1 MIFQTRIMQVRPSRI
16 LRRLQAGETP
26 ACFKL
31 NLVDARVVELACLAG
46 ADAVWLCN
54 EHVPNDWLNLEN
66 MIRAARLHD
75 VDCIVRVSKGS
86 YSEYV
91 KPFEA
96 GATGIMVPHVATADE
111 ARRIVEMTRYQ
122 PLGRRPIDGGNIDGW
137 FCQISTTDYIAQ
149 CNAEQF
155 VILQIESPEALASV
169 EEIAAVPGFNGL
181 LFGAGDFSHL
191 CGKPGEIGCEETV
204 AARKRVAAAARANGK
219 FAMTPGL
226 IAPWEEQAA
235 EGYNVFN
242 LGADVIG
249 MGDYFR
255 GKLAAFGKQPFVQ
268 ARSMYR

>member
-1 MIFQTRIMQVRPSRI
+1 MHVRHSRI
-16 LRRLQAGETP
+16 LRKVRAGQSAT
-26 ACFKL
+26 CLKL
-31 NLVDARVVELACLAG
+31 NLADARVVELACLSG

-66 MIRAARLHD
+66 MIRAARVHD
-75 VDCIVRVSKGS
+75 TDCIVRVSKGS

-111 ARRIVEMTRYQ
+111 ARHIVEMTRYQ
-122 PLGRRPIDGGNIDGW
+122 SLGRRPIDGGNIDGA
-137 FCQISTTDYIAQ
+137 FCMIPTTEYIAQ
-149 CNAEQF
+149 CNEEQF
-155 VILQIESPEALASV
+155 IILQIESPEALANV
-169 EEIAAVPGFNGL
+169 EEIAAVPGFNAL

-191 CGKPGEIGCEETV
+191 IGKPGQVGCPETTV
-204 AARKRVAAAARANGK
+204 ARKRVAAAARANGK

-242 LGADVIG
+242 LGADVIAL
-249 MGDYFR
+249 GDYFR
-255 GKLAAFGKQPFVQ
+255 GKIADFSKLPLTQ
-268 ARSMYR
+268 AKSVYC

>member
-1 MIFQTRIMQVRPSRI
+1 MHVRPSRLLKK
-16 LRRLQAGETP
+16 LRAGQIPT
-26 ACFKL
+26 CLKL
-31 NLVDARVVELACLAG
+31 NLADARVVELACLSG
-46 ADAVWLCN
+46 ADSVWLCN
-54 EHVPNDWLNLEN
+54 EHVPNDWLNVEN
-66 MIRAARLHD
+66 MIRAARVHD

-86 YSEYV
+86 YSDYV

-96 GATGIMVPHVATADE
+96 GATGIMVPHVTTADE
-111 ARRIVEMTRYQ
+111 ARKIVEMTRYQ
-122 PLGRRPIDGGNIDGW
+122 PLGRRPIDGGNIDGA
-137 FCQISTTDYIAQ
+137 FCMIPTVDYIAQ

-155 VILQIESPEALASV
+155 LILQIESPEALANV
-169 EEIAAVPGFNGL
+169 EQIAAVPGFNGL

-191 CGKPGEIGCEETV
+191 RGQPGQIGCAETV

-249 MGDYFR
+249 LGDYFR
-255 GKLAAFGKQPFVQ
+255 SRVAEFNQLPLTQVKSV
-268 ARSMYR
+268 YR

>member
-1 MIFQTRIMQVRPSRI
+1 MHVRPSRI
-16 LRRLQAGETP
+16 LKKVRAGQFAT
-26 ACFKL
+26 CLKL
-31 NLVDARVVELACLAG
+31 NLADARVVELACLSG
-46 ADAVWLCN
+46 TDAVWLCN
-54 EHVPNDWLNLEN
+54 EHVPNDWLNMEN
-66 MIRAARLHD
+66 MIRAARVHD

-122 PLGRRPIDGGNIDGW
+122 PLGRRPIDGGNIDGA
-137 FCQISTTDYIAQ
+137 FCMIPTVDYIAQ
-149 CNAEQF
+149 CNGEQF
-155 VILQIESPEALASV
+155 IILQIESPEALANV
-169 EEIAAVPGFNGL
+169 EEIAAVPGFDAL

-191 CGKPGEIGCEETV
+191 IGKPGQVGCAETA

-226 IAPWEEQAA
+226 IASWEEQAA

-242 LGADVIG
+242 LGADVIAL
-249 MGDYFR
+249 GDYFR
-255 GKLAAFGKQPFVQ
+255 GKVADFSKLPLTQTKSV
-268 ARSMYR
+268 YR

>member
-1 MIFQTRIMQVRPSRI
+1 MHVRHSRI
-16 LRRLQAGETP
+16 LKKVRAGQIATSL
-26 ACFKL
+26 KL
-31 NLVDARVVELACLAG
+31 NLADARGVELACLAG
-46 ADAVWLCN
+46 TDAVWLCN
-54 EHVPNDWLNLEN
+54 EHVPNDWLNVEN
-66 MIRAARLHD
+66 MIRAARVHD

-111 ARRIVEMTRYQ
+111 ARRIVEMTRFQ
-122 PLGRRPIDGGNIDGW
+122 PLGRRPIDGGNIDGV
-137 FCQISTTDYIAQ
+137 FCMIPTAEYIAQ
-149 CNAEQF
+149 CNEEQF
-155 VILQIESPEALASV
+155 VILQIESPEALANV
-169 EEIAAVPGFNGL
+169 EQIAAVPGFDAL

-191 CGKPGEIGCEETV
+191 SGKPGQIGCAETV

-219 FAMTPGL
+219 FAMTPGM

-249 MGDYFR
+249 LGDYFR
-255 GKLAAFGKQPFVQ
+255 GSVAGFNKLPLTQTKSV
-268 ARSMYR
+268 YR